1 MRKQTNTSILSL
13 LESLTFAKSRPSFFA
28 VIASESLSF
37 ESFTFILISK
47 QLSNSIMFI
56 HTNIHQITLKKKQK
70 QYFLF
75 HSPINK

>member
-56 HTNIHQITLKKKQK
+56 HTNIHQITLKKTETI
-70 QYFLF
+70 FSISF
-75 HSPINK
+75 PN

>member
-1 MRKQTNTSILSL
+1 
-13 LESLTFAKSRPSFFA
+13 
-28 VIASESLSF
+28 
-37 ESFTFILISK
+37 LISK